1 MAEAPFSHA
10 AGPPALLAP
19 DFDRMPHELK
29 QIHNWV
35 LWVPYWIGSKWTKRP
50 IQPSGFAAST
60 TNPKHWSR
68 FEDVRAAYE
77 LAASRGYI
85 EFHEK
90 SSAPQTVT
98 VGGVGFVFDGQ
109 PDGNGLVLAGVDFD
123 KVISPSSEIASLAAE
138 RVRRLGS
145 YCEVSVSGRGLHQIL
160 KARPL
165 RAGIAHGGTEI
176 YTRGRFFTM
185 TGRTGPTTRPIMA
198 APDALEALIDELRAH
213 SAKEMEPADLP
224 PLTPL
229 TGVSEL
235 AAGIE
240 TGHWYEELSQSEKDA
255 LVDYALGMIAKNTH
269 LLELE
274 SNGGNNFE
282 YYKLST
288 AVARSGA
295 PHAEEI
301 FVKHASGA
309 KDADS
314 EDALRQHFSRCA
326 QRRQGAPEITIG
338 TLLLQAEQ
346 NGADFS
352 SWKGTNNLTQVTP
365 AGNIEHLEFSSSPL
379 FFTDPFA
386 EFVGPAFPVSVLPPT
401 LSGFVS
407 AQHCAMG
414 ADPAALAM
422 AALTTVAG
430 SLHAETHV
438 RMGDTWGEKPILWV
452 ALVGQPS
459 TMKSPII
466 DKATKPLR
474 RIDHR
479 RDALW
484 RQQDAQWQQ
493 QNKGTKNPAP
503 RPPKP
508 ARSIINDAT
517 PEKTAEI
524 LSRDPRGALM
534 VHDELAGWLG
544 GFERYSSGASS
555 RAFQLTCWNGGP
567 YIKDRVGQ
575 GARDPYAEL
584 RVENLALSLLGGIQ
598 PDRLSAMRDLTSDGL
613 LQRLLPVLMRP
624 AERGDQNFPAAVSED
639 AYERLIQLV
648 HCASPRRYQFD
659 NDGLRV
665 RDRMLDYLYTLEQL
679 EGLSPPLVA
688 AIGKLKGY
696 FGRIALVLHV
706 AHEYDAM
713 LRGTGLGTGAPID
726 RLAAEST
733 EKIVR
738 EFLLPHMFGLYDV
751 VVNGGRERDTIRAIA
766 SFILAS
772 DKDRLRLS
780 DFTSGVRSL
789 RGDKQQSISDWA
801 GRFCAMGWLRPENEN
816 AAQPKA
822 WLVIQGLRE
831 HFAERR
837 EQARAARAAAHEILK
852 AGGSRRAA

>member
-1 MAEAPFSHA
+1 MC
-10 AGPPALLAP
+10 LAP
-19 DFDRMPHELK
+19 IPAVPKFSALDFDRMPPELK
-29 QIHNWV
+29 RLDNWV
-35 LWVPYWIGSKWTKRP
+35 LWVACWTGSKWSKRP
-50 IQPSGFAAST
+50 IQPSGFGAST
-60 TNPKHWSR
+60 TNAKHWSS
-68 FEDVRAAYE
+68 FQEVRHAYE
-77 LAASRGYI
+77 LAAECGYV
-85 EFHEK
+85 ELKEK
-90 SSAPQTVT
+90 NKAPERVIL
-98 VGGVGFVFDGQ
+98 GGVGFVFDGQ
-109 PDGNGLVLAGVDFD
+109 QDENGLVLAGVDFD
-123 KVISPSSEIASLAAE
+123 KVISPKLEIAPLAAE
-138 RVRRLGS
+138 RVKRLGS
-145 YCEVSVSGRGLHQIL
+145 YCEASVSGRGLHVIL
-160 KARPL
+160 RARPL
-165 RAGIAHGGTEI
+165 PAGIASEGTEV
-176 YTRGRFFTM
+176 YTRGRYFTM
-185 TGRTGPTTRPIMA
+185 TGRTGRVPRPIVA
-198 APDALEALIDELRAH
+198 APDALEALVEELRAH
-213 SAKEMEPADLP
+213 SNKQPHDPCLP
-224 PLTPL
+224 PREPL
-229 TGVSEL
+229 SGVSDL
-235 AAGIE
+235 AAGLA
-240 TGHWYEELSQSEKDA
+240 TGHWYNVLTPESKDA
-255 LVDYALGMIAKNTH
+255 VVDYALDIVFRSTP

-274 SNGGNNFE
+274 VNGGNNFE
-282 YYKLST
+282 YYKLTT

-301 FVKHASGA
+301 FVKYASLA
-309 KDADS
+309 KDADT

-326 QRRQGAPEITIG
+326 QRRQGAPEITMG

-352 SWKGTNNLTQVTP
+352 RWKQTNTLPPVTP
-365 AGNIEHLEFSSSPL
+365 AGNIQHLALSSSPPS
-379 FFTDPFA
+379 FTDPFA
-386 EFVGPAFPVSVLPPT
+386 EFVGPPFPIGNLPTT
-401 LSGFVS
+401 LFDFVN
-407 AQHCAMG
+407 AQQRAMG

-422 AALTTVAG
+422 AALTAVAG
-430 SLHAETHV
+430 SLHAETRV
-438 RMGDTWGEKPILWV
+438 RMGDTWEEKPILWV

-466 DKATKPLR
+466 DKATKPLL

-479 RDALW
+479 RDQLW

-493 QNKGTKNPAP
+493 QNRGAKNPAP
-503 RPPKP
+503 RLPKP

-567 YIKDRVGQ
+567 YIKDRVGH

-613 LQRLLPVLMRP
+613 LQRLLPVLMRS
-624 AERGDQNFPAAVSED
+624 AERGDQNFPATAAED
-639 AYERLIQLV
+639 AYEKLIQLV
-648 HCASPRRYQFD
+648 HGASPRKYQFD
-659 NDGLRV
+659 KDGLMV

-679 EGLSPPLVA
+679 EGLSPPLIA

-713 LRGTGLGTGAPID
+713 LRGAGLGTGAPID
-726 RLAAEST
+726 RVTAESA

-738 EFLLPHMFGLYDV
+738 EFVLPHMFGLYDV
-751 VVNGGRERDTIRAIA
+751 VVNGGKERDTIRNIA

-822 WLVIQGLRE
+822 WLVVQGLRE

-837 EQARAARAAAHEILK
+837 EHARAARAAAHEILK
-852 AGGSRRAA
+852 AGGSRRTA